1 MEISSLPGEEVA
13 APGEGLSG
21 AAGTGQQEPGGA
33 GIETGYGRIPAHR
46 AGKKNRRVWLPVL
59 HYSAAGTR
67 TTTRKREYR
76 DGRALACRGER
87 G

>member
-1 MEISSLPGEEVA
+1 METFSLTGEEVA

-21 AAGTGQQEPGGA
+21 TAGTGQQEQGGS
-33 GIETGYGRIPAHR
+33 GIETGNYKIPAHR
-46 AGKKNRRVWLPVL
+46 AGNKNRRVWLPVL

-67 TTTRKREYR
+67 TNTRKREYR